1 MTTDSM
7 TQQVPESAHRL
18 VKFGRESAFAKQLQ
32 ERADR
37 YFTDSGLPERDL
49 PAMVRKTVVI
59 WLWFLTSWA
68 ALVLLPTPWWLK
80 LPLAVSLG
88 LAIAGIGM
96 AVMHDANHGA
106 YSRNPTVNRWVG
118 YSLDAMGASSF
129 IWRTKHNTLH
139 HTWTN
144 IGGMDDDLELGL
156 LSRMSPHQKWLPMH
170 RGQHI
175 YMWVLYCLLLPKW
188 VVFDDFYNIAIGR
201 VGPLQL
207 PKMTA
212 RDWVVMLT
220 GKALHITL
228 GWVIPLLLYPWYF
241 VVPMYF
247 LVCAVVGVTLATT
260 FQLAHCVSEAEM
272 VPIPASGRLT
282 DDWASHQLKT
292 TVDFA
297 PRNKFL
303 SWYMGGLNF
312 QVVHH
317 LFPKVCHLH
326 YPALAK
332 LVEATARENG
342 LVYLV
347 QPKLKGALH
356 AHYAWLKTMGQRPV
370 APLAVA

>member
-1 MTTDSM
+1 
-7 TQQVPESAHRL
+7 
-18 VKFGRESAFAKQLQ
+18 
-32 ERADR
+32 
-37 YFTDSGLPERDL
+37 
-49 PAMVRKTVVI
+49 
-59 WLWFLTSWA
+59 
-68 ALVLLPTPWWLK
+68 
-80 LPLAVSLG
+80 
-88 LAIAGIGM
+88 
-96 AVMHDANHGA
+96 
-106 YSRNPTVNRWVG
+106 
-118 YSLDAMGASSF
+118 
-129 IWRTKHNTLH
+129 
-139 HTWTN
+139 
-144 IGGMDDDLELGL
+144 
-156 LSRMSPHQKWLPMH
+156 MH

-356 AHYAWLKTMGQRPV
+356 AHYAWLKTMGRRPD
-370 APLAVA
+370 ATLAVA